1 MADAVEGHSGGV
13 PVFDWGTTV
22 VAVAGGKAM
31 LRLAVVASAAVGVS
45 ACAGDVSLTP
55 PKSLAPMMMVGG
67 PELGIG
73 QPASLSQS
81 SLSQTSLPQGATTA
95 DDQPLQLAR
104 KSLAAKVLTA
114 RALETVTGLKPDP
127 ARLSEHD

>member
-1 MADAVEGHSGGV
+1 
-13 PVFDWGTTV
+13 
-22 VAVAGGKAM
+22 M
-31 LRLAVVASAAVGVS
+31 LRLAVVASAALGVS

-67 PELGIG
+67 PELGVG
-73 QPASLSQS
+73 QPTP
-81 SLSQTSLPQGATTA
+81 LSQTTLSPAATTA